1 MNQSFKN
8 ELTQLINKYGID
20 AEANTPDYLL
30 AEYVVDVLSS
40 HIGITKTRDEWKE
53 RPKAPVN
60 PDIPK
65 EVLMVADAVAKAL
78 GGNCTVEIIKAEPQR
93 KRKNRKKKN
102 HGKEIFEDLDQCN
115 DAINGNMPP
124 GKILI
129 GWELDIK
136 VKPRY
141 KKMK

>member
-53 RPKAPVN
+53 RPKAPVK
-60 PDIPK
+60 PDIPQ
-65 EVLMVADAVAKAL
+65 EVLRVADAVAKAL

-102 HGKEIFEDLDQCN
+102 HGKET
-115 DAINGNMPP
+115 
-124 GKILI
+124 
-129 GWELDIK
+129 K
-136 VKPRY
+136 V
-141 KKMK
+141 

>member
-30 AEYVVDVLSS
+30 AEYVIDVLSS
-40 HIGITKTRDEWKE
+40 HIGITKTRDEWKQ

-65 EVLMVADAVAKAL
+65 EVLRVADAVAKAL
-78 GGNCTVEIIKAEPQR
+78 GGNCAVEIIGMKPKQSEVKPKR
-93 KRKNRKKKN
+93 KRKRNKSKN
-102 HGKEIFEDLDQCN
+102 
-115 DAINGNMPP
+115 NG
-124 GKILI
+124 
-129 GWELDIK
+129 
-136 VKPRY
+136 
-141 KKMK
+141 